1 MNFRGMTNKYLH
13 ESWHCYIDRILD
25 PLLKIE
31 LLRQS
36 VIDAISAHTIGGLHS
51 INIDVQVL
59 KLISKK
65 ISAEG
70 KNGGNI
76 SFKELVALMPGNLVR
91 IIAPR
96 LLTDALRQ

>member
-1 MNFRGMTNKYLH
+1 
-13 ESWHCYIDRILD
+13 
-25 PLLKIE
+25 
-31 LLRQS
+31 
-36 VIDAISAHTIGGLHS
+36 
-51 INIDVQVL
+51 VL
-59 KLISKK
+59 KLVSKK

-96 LLTDALRQ
+96 LLADALRQ